1 MRRSSHPSAQR
12 SLKMAFAA
20 FQKSAALAAV
30 SHALARS
37 HGLGDELALE
47 AESLTSRILAEV
59 DYLPSL
65 AARAWCWAPE
75 MEEIAAAL
83 RATGLP
89 PALAEASATVLC
101 HWNGDKDR
109 FDLPLEDVLA
119 HLQGPKT

>member
-20 FQKSAALAAV
+20 FQKS
-30 SHALARS
+30 
-37 HGLGDELALE
+37 
-47 AESLTSRILAEV
+47 
-59 DYLPSL
+59 

-89 PALAEASATVLC
+89 PALAEASATVLR
-101 HWNGDKDR
+101 HWTGDKDR